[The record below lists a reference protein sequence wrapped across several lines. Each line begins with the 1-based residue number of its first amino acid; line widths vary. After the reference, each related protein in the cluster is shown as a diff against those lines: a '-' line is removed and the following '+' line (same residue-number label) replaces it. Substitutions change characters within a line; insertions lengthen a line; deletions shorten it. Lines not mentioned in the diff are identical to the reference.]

1 MIDSMM
7 LVCAVLGSLAAGV
20 LAAYGICL
28 GMFRIFRIHAEQAAA
43 ERVARVQGAATGTAG
58 VVVSLVASE

>member
-1 MIDSMM
+1 MM

-28 GMFRIFRIHAEQAAA
+28 GMFKIFRIHAEQAAA
-43 ERVARVQGAATGTAG
+43 ERVARVEATGTAS
-58 VVVSLVASE
+58 VVGGLVASE

>member
-1 MIDSMM
+1 M

-20 LAAYGICL
+20 LAACGLCL

-43 ERVARVQGAATGTAG
+43 ERVARLQNAATGTAS
-58 VVVSLVASE
+58 VVGG